1 VEEMEPHFNMKR
13 RLQKWHLTLL
23 SRWSSVLSG
32 ANGRGY
38 TNALYGIADY
48 LAQPVG
54 MIISAPFLLKQLG
67 LAQYGVWVLASAAV
81 TSGSLVS
88 AGFGDAAIKHIAMF
102 RRRNDRRGVE
112 MIVRNM
118 VAINLILSGI
128 LALVLWSLAP
138 YISRHAA
145 TSNVEL
151 QMACVK
157 SLRIGSGLLITKS
170 VESVFVSAL
179 RAFETY
185 GPAVRIAVYSRT
197 AIIASATVLA
207 WMNHGVV
214 MIMTITFFIVSCSL
228 VAQGYALKAK
238 AGNILLIPIWHT
250 KTVSTI
256 AGLGIFSWLQ
266 AIAGIAFSQADRLL
280 IGLFLGATSVAS
292 YGLCV
297 QIAQPIHGLIASGM
311 HFLFPHLSGRYTNA
325 QATELRSTVLTAFR
339 INAMLVILLSLTM
352 FIFSKV
358 IVKVW
363 LGPIFDY
370 QSNNILPI
378 ITCSYA
384 LLGLNITAY
393 YTLLALG
400 GFKTATFLNLVAGGA
415 MLFAMTV
422 LASKHGLQ
430 GASAARLVYGPITCL
445 MYLRL
450 AKMMQHAIP
459 VITSP
464 RFPSSNMAF
473 DRRRQSIYR

>member
-1 VEEMEPHFNMKR
+1 MEPHMKR
-13 RLQKWHLTLL
+13 RLQKWRVTLH
-23 SRWSSVLSG
+23 SRWNALSG
-32 ANGRGY
+32 ANRRGY
-38 TNALYGIADY
+38 ANALYGIADY

-81 TSGSLVS
+81 SSGSIVS
-88 AGFGDAAIKHIAMF
+88 AGFGDAAIKHIAVS
-102 RRRNDRRGVE
+102 RGRNDWHGVE

-128 LALVLWSLAP
+128 FALALWSLAP
-138 YISRHAA
+138 YIARHAV
-145 TSNVEL
+145 TSDAEL
-151 QMACVK
+151 QIACVK
-157 SLRIGSGLLITKS
+157 SLRIGSGLLIAKS

-185 GPAVRIAVYSRT
+185 GPAVRVTVYSRT
-197 AIIASATVLA
+197 AIIAAAVVLA

-214 MIMTITFFIVSCSL
+214 MIMIITLFIASCSL

-238 AGNILLIPIWHT
+238 VGNILLVPIWHVE
-250 KTVSTI
+250 TVSTI
-256 AGLGIFSWLQ
+256 AAFGIFSWMQ
-266 AIAGIAFSQADRLL
+266 AMAGIAFSQADRL
-280 IGLFLGATSVAS
+280 IVGLFLGAPSVAY

-311 HFLFPHLSGRYTNA
+311 HFLFPHLSVRYTNA
-325 QATELRSTVLTAFR
+325 QVPELRRTVLRAFR
-339 INAMLVILLSLTM
+339 VNAMLVVLLSLTM
-352 FIFSKV
+352 FVFSKT

-370 QSNNILPI
+370 HASSILPI

-384 LLGLNITAY
+384 LLGLNITAH

-400 GFKTATFLNLVAGGA
+400 GVRTVTFLNLVAGGA
-415 MLFAMTV
+415 MLLAMTALV
-422 LASKHGLQ
+422 SKHGLQ
-430 GASAARLVYGPITCL
+430 GAATARLVYGPITCL

-450 AKMMQHAIP
+450 SKMMQRAMPGMSAPILP
-459 VITSP
+459 LSD
-464 RFPSSNMAF
+464 MAS
-473 DRRRQSIYR
+473 DRGRQSIYR